1 MDIVDTQVHANVLGT
16 EVTLAIMDALG
27 IEGLLFDEY
36 LTTAD
41 DGAQHPGYRL
51 PNGAFRCIGPNAE
64 AAAVS
69 HPGRFAFLMRVDPL
83 DPGIE
88 GWIDTLAA
96 APGFKALRTVTFT
109 SAEGAAFEGGGHA
122 RLLKA
127 AHAHNLPVF
136 VTCPR
141 RVPHLAQYAE
151 RFPSVQFVIDHCGV
165 AFDAP
170 RGEATIDDA
179 VAMARFPNVAY
190 KWAHAPSLLST
201 APYPFP
207 DLEPILRRVV
217 DGFGSERVMWASDY
231 TAMWPS
237 DFTMSRRRANWGEAL
252 FSIRHCPSLS
262 EDEKAWILGG
272 TARKILNWPPPEKP
286 RKPVPLHP
294 RRPDLKE

>member
-27 IEGLLFDEY
+27 IQGALFDEY
-36 LTTAD
+36 LATAD
-41 DGAQHPGYRL
+41 DGALHPGYRL
-51 PNGAFRCIGPNAE
+51 ANGAFRNVGPNAE
-64 AAAVS
+64 AAALR
-69 HPGRFAFLMRVDPL
+69 HPERFAFLMRVDPL

-88 GWIDTLAA
+88 GWIETLAA
-96 APGFKALRTVTFT
+96 APGFKALRTFIFT
-109 SAEGAAFEGGGHA
+109 PAEGAVFEGGGHD

-151 RFPSVQFVIDHCGV
+151 RFPEVQFVIDHCGV

-179 VAMARFPNVAY
+179 VAMARYHNVAY
-190 KWAHAPSLLST
+190 KWAHAPSFLSS

-207 DLEPILRRVV
+207 DLGPKLRRAV
-217 DGFGSERVMWASDY
+217 DAFGPERVMWASDY
-231 TAMWPS
+231 TE
-237 DFTMSRRRANWGEAL
+237 SRWRANWGEAL

-262 EDEKAWILGG
+262 EDEKAWILNR
-272 TARKILNWPPPEKP
+272 TARKVLNWPTPEKP
-286 RKPVPLHP
+286 RKPALL
-294 RRPDLKE
+294 RPHRLGHEE